1 MTIVK
6 RKIEA
11 SQTKKYVKYSELKPG
26 ATVVVGQYI
35 GSPMVPNYAKDGE
48 VPEHQF
54 QTDEGITALNSAGQL
69 NYLLTK
75 IELGSVVEIIY
86 LGKESITRKNGQKTK
101 ANQFEVSI
109 LEEEKAS

>member
-6 RKIEA
+6 RKVE
-11 SQTKKYVKYSELKPG
+11 STPKKYVKYSELKPG
-26 ATVVVGQYI
+26 ATVVVGNYL
-35 GSPMVPNYAKDGE
+35 GSPLVPNFAKDGE

-54 QTDEGITALNSAGQL
+54 QDEDGNITALNSAGQL
-69 NYLLTK
+69 NFLLAK
-75 IELGSVVEIIY
+75 VEIGSLVEVLY

-109 LEEEKAS
+109 LEEQSA